1 MEKTMKLRKNPSRE
15 ACEGIIKRILT
26 AEVTQNGRNTHF
38 RNASDF
44 MNYFES
50 LYPASDAL
58 TKQVQRAIRAMDM
71 PKDADG
77 FLVVNKTMDQ
87 FEQENTLKTAFLS
100 AGASV
105 NPMDNIETVFL
116 AVPASMRTYLIGLI
130 EYTDAFQGKYLTIA
144 EVSGGLLFYTSKKS
158 ALIELLNSLTT

>member
-15 ACEGIIKRILT
+15 TCEGIIKRILT
-26 AEVTQNGRNTHF
+26 TEVMQNGRNTHF
-38 RNASDF
+38 KNASDF

-71 PKDADG
+71 PKDDDG
-77 FLVVNKTMDQ
+77 YLVVNKTTDQ
-87 FEQENTLKTAFLS
+87 FEQENTLKNAFLS
-100 AGASV
+100 AGAAI

-116 AVPASMRTYLIGLI
+116 AVPAHMRSYLIGLI
-130 EYTDAFQGKYLTIA
+130 ETTVIFQGKYLTIA
-144 EVSGGLLFYTSKKS
+144 EVSGGLLFYTSKKA
-158 ALIELLNSLTT
+158 ALLELLNSLTT